1 MKVIIKVTNCWSWLV
16 TDNSDPNE
24 AKYIKETLWK
34 MLRFRARNYYHSR
47 AYKMK
52 IWDGY
57 NEFFKKKNGQFL
69 TGLLF
74 EVKAV
79 LDHLKIEYKIQ
90 DERIF
95 PEFVVQQVTSD
106 FLQQWN
112 KSDKP
117 FVLRDFQC
125 DFPNQIIKEKRAIIN
140 APTSSGKTE
149 IMIAIMK
156 TLREGT
162 SILILANRVSL
173 TEQNYNKIKEWGFQN
188 VGRVYEKYLEP
199 NIITCANVQSLS
211 KIEKLIPYFRVLI
224 VDEIHEMM
232 SKVPIKYYNK
242 MDLASIRV
250 AISATPFKFDGKDKP
265 QKYAVKGYFGP
276 ILRTNSIFSENGML
290 TTKKLQEK
298 GTLSSSNVIFYT
310 IKEPNLSLQIYQD
323 AVTNGIASN
332 PYFNQIVKK
341 LVSTL
346 QGRTLILV
354 DRLEHGDALHGM
366 IKNSL
371 WVQGKDDLETRR
383 EVITQLQASEN
394 VVAIATQQIFNTGIN
409 VYIHNLINAAGGKAE
424 HLIIQRMGR
433 GLRTADDKEV
443 LNYFD
448 FIFEINEYLEKHSW
462 QRVKILE
469 KQEHNV
475 IIKKEVDF

>member
-125 DFPNQIIKEKRAIIN
+125 DFPNQIIKEII
-140 APTSSGKTE
+140 
-149 IMIAIMK
+149 
-156 TLREGT
+156 
-162 SILILANRVSL
+162 
-173 TEQNYNKIKEWGFQN
+173 
-188 VGRVYEKYLEP
+188 
-199 NIITCANVQSLS
+199 
-211 KIEKLIPYFRVLI
+211 
-224 VDEIHEMM
+224 
-232 SKVPIKYYNK
+232 
-242 MDLASIRV
+242 
-250 AISATPFKFDGKDKP
+250 
-265 QKYAVKGYFGP
+265 
-276 ILRTNSIFSENGML
+276 
-290 TTKKLQEK
+290 
-298 GTLSSSNVIFYT
+298 
-310 IKEPNLSLQIYQD
+310 
-323 AVTNGIASN
+323 
-332 PYFNQIVKK
+332 
-341 LVSTL
+341 
-346 QGRTLILV
+346 
-354 DRLEHGDALHGM
+354 
-366 IKNSL
+366 
-371 WVQGKDDLETRR
+371 
-383 EVITQLQASEN
+383 
-394 VVAIATQQIFNTGIN
+394 
-409 VYIHNLINAAGGKAE
+409 
-424 HLIIQRMGR
+424 
-433 GLRTADDKEV
+433 
-443 LNYFD
+443 
-448 FIFEINEYLEKHSW
+448 
-462 QRVKILE
+462 
-469 KQEHNV
+469 
-475 IIKKEVDF
+475 